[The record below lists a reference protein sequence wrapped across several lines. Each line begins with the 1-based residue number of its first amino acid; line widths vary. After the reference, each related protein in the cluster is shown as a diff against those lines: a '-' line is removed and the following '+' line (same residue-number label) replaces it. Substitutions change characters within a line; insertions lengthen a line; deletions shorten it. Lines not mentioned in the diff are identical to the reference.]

1 MYTVEVHELRR
12 LSCKSTAELFLFHL
26 KGHGMRYAVWSDVD
40 MAADQI
46 QEKGAGR

>member
-1 MYTVEVHELRR
+1 MRYAVWSDVDM
-12 LSCKSTAELFLFHL
+12 AADL